1 MSDEGSSTHIASR
14 YPIDQRLV
22 AAEQQLRQ
30 VIAGT
35 QSSLEQRYA
44 LQSAEL
50 ALLGGIADALT
61 RSGDPDRTLRE
72 IFASTL
78 DAAGISSGALFL
90 TGDDETLAL
99 RQSVGYELAD
109 GAADFFGAASLLVS
123 AVHSRVPLSI
133 PSALVPDDVSRT
145 LLATAR
151 VTSMQIVPI
160 VMGDKGVGALVLGS
174 RGDDLP
180 SEGVSAFARA
190 IGSQIV
196 QSLALVRAFEQRKH
210 AEAALLRANAEL
222 ERRVDE
228 RTAELERSV
237 QRHRD
242 MLAFVSHD
250 LRNPLSTLCLG
261 AEQLGATSV
270 VGELTPMTGR
280 IVERMRRV
288 AVHMRTLIDGLVDF
302 ASIED
307 GSLSVTPRTISVL
320 RLVDDALELTAPIA
334 TAKQI
339 TLEIAEVLDG
349 RVSCDPDRIKQVFSN
364 LIGNAIKFSKPGAV
378 ISVHVR
384 SVEGACQVSIT
395 DRGCGIRP
403 EHLEHV
409 FDRYWHLPGEGRKGS
424 GLGLAIAKGIVAAH
438 GGELSVESELGK
450 GSCFR
455 FTLGFAAKLDQA
467 EHPRAPVVVDRLQRR
482 VLVIDDDPFLR
493 LSVAELLAAA
503 GFIVYE
509 ACDGAAGLGVL
520 ASETADLILLD
531 QKMPIMS
538 GDEFLRA
545 RALDAVLA
553 RIPVVMLS
561 ATMSSLPEGVA
572 ALITKPFTVASL
584 LDTVDLHCGPRPQA

>member
-1 MSDEGSSTHIASR
+1 MSDERSPRPPESR
-14 YPIDQRLV
+14 LIDPRLV
-22 AAEQQLRQ
+22 AAQQQLRQ
-30 VIAGT
+30 VIEGT
-35 QSSLEQRYA
+35 QSGLEQRYA

-61 RSGDPDRTLRE
+61 RSADPELTLRD
-72 IFASTL
+72 IFAATL
-78 DAAGISSGALFL
+78 GAVGISSGALFL
-90 TGDDETLAL
+90 TADDGALAL
-99 RQSVGYELAD
+99 RHSLGYKPAD
-109 GAADFFGAASLLVS
+109 GVAEFFGATELLLN
-123 AVHSRVPLSI
+123 AVESRVPLSI
-133 PSALVPDDVSRT
+133 PSVLVPDDVSRA

-160 VMGDKGVGALVLGS
+160 VMDDKGVGALVLGS
-174 RGDDLP
+174 RGTELP
-180 SEGVSAFARA
+180 TEGVSAFARA

-222 ERRVDE
+222 ERRVIE
-228 RTAELERSV
+228 RTSELERSV

-270 VGELTPMTGR
+270 VGELTPMTSR

-288 AVHMRTLIDGLVDF
+288 AVHMQTLIDGLVDF

-307 GSLSVTPRTISVL
+307 GSLSVNPRSISIL
-320 RLVDDALELTAPIA
+320 RLLDDALELTAPIA
-334 TAKQI
+334 VAKKI
-339 TLEIAEVLDG
+339 SLELAEIVDG
-349 RVSCDPDRIKQVFSN
+349 RVSCDSDRIKQVFSN
-364 LIGNAIKFSKPGAV
+364 LIGNAIKFSQPGAV
-378 ISVHVR
+378 ISVDVK
-384 SVEGACQVSIT
+384 SVEGHCQISIS
-395 DRGCGIRP
+395 DHGCGIRP

-409 FDRYWHLPGEGRKGS
+409 FERYWHLPGEGRRGS
-424 GLGLAIAKGIVAAH
+424 GLGLAIAKGIVEAH
-438 GGELSVESELGK
+438 GGTLSVESELGQ

-455 FTLGFAAKLDQA
+455 FTLPFTAKIERAGHSAASVAGSL
-467 EHPRAPVVVDRLQRR
+467 PRR

-493 LSVAELLAAA
+493 LSVAELLATA

-509 ACDGAAGLGVL
+509 ACDGAVGLGVL
-520 ASETADLILLD
+520 QNQNAELILLD

-538 GDEFLRA
+538 GDEFLHA
-545 RALDAVLA
+545 RALDAALS

-561 ATMSSLPEGVA
+561 ATMTTVLDGVA
-572 ALITKPFTVASL
+572 ALVKKPFTVASL
-584 LDTVDLHCGPRPQA
+584 LDAVNLHCSPRPQA

>member
-1 MSDEGSSTHIASR
+1 MSDQSSST
-14 YPIDQRLV
+14 PIEPRDAAGQQLV
-22 AAEQQLRQ
+22 AQQLQQ
-30 VIAGT
+30 VLEGK
-35 QSSLEQRYA
+35 QSELEQRYA
-44 LQSAEL
+44 LQTAKL

-61 RSGDPDRTLRE
+61 RSADPVATLRD
-72 IFASTL
+72 IFASTI

-90 TGDDETLAL
+90 AADDGTLAL
-99 RQSVGYELAD
+99 RQSLGYELAD
-109 GAADFFGAASLLVS
+109 GAEGFFGASALLVNAIES
-123 AVHSRVPLSI
+123 KAPLSI
-133 PSALVPDDVSRT
+133 PSALVSDDVSRA

-151 VTSMQIVPI
+151 ATSILIVPI
-160 VMGDKGVGALVLGS
+160 VMDDKGVGALVLGS
-174 RGDDLP
+174 RGNDLL
-180 SEGVSAFARA
+180 SEGVAAFARA

-210 AEAALLRANAEL
+210 AEEALLRANAEL
-222 ERRVDE
+222 ERRVHE
-228 RTAELERSV
+228 RTSELERSV

-307 GSLSVTPRTISVL
+307 GSLSVNPRTISVL
-320 RLVDDALELTAPIA
+320 RLVDDALELTGPIA

-339 TLEIAEVLDG
+339 TLELAEIFDG
-349 RVSCDPDRIKQVFSN
+349 RVSCDPERVKQVFSN
-364 LIGNAIKFSKPGAV
+364 LIGNAIKFSKPGSV
-378 ISVHVR
+378 ISVDAR
-384 SVEGACQVSIT
+384 SVEGECQFSIT

-409 FDRYWHLPGEGRKGS
+409 FDRYWHMPGEGRRGT
-424 GLGLAIAKGIVAAH
+424 GLGLAISKGIVDAH
-438 GGELSVESELGK
+438 GGRLSVESELGK

-455 FTLGFAAKLDQA
+455 FTLRLSVKVEQSS
-467 EHPRAPVVVDRLQRR
+467 APPIVSGVLPRR

-493 LSVAELLAAA
+493 LSVVELLAGA
-503 GFIVYE
+503 GFAVYE

-520 ASETADLILLD
+520 ASQTADLIVLD
-531 QKMPIMS
+531 HKMPIMN
-538 GDEFLRA
+538 GDGFLSA
-545 RALDAVLA
+545 RALDAGLA
-553 RIPVVMLS
+553 AIPVVMLS
-561 ATMSSLPEGVA
+561 ATTSSIPFGVA
-572 ALITKPFTVASL
+572 ALIKKPFTVASL
-584 LDTVDLHCGPRPQA
+584 LDAVNLHCNPRPQA

>member
-1 MSDEGSSTHIASR
+1 MSDESAPKPT
-14 YPIDQRLV
+14 
-22 AAEQQLRQ
+22 E
-30 VIAGT
+30 
-35 QSSLEQRYA
+35 LEQRYA

-50 ALLGGIADALT
+50 ALLAGIADALT
-61 RSGDPDRTLRE
+61 RSADPDLTLQDV
-72 IFASTL
+72 FASTL
-78 DAAGISSGALFL
+78 DAVGISSGALFL
-90 TGDDETLAL
+90 TNDDGTLAL
-99 RQSVGYELAD
+99 RHSLGYEPAD
-109 GAADFFGAASLLVS
+109 AAELFGAAALLVN
-123 AVHSRVPLSI
+123 AVESRVPLCI
-133 PSALVPDDVSRT
+133 PSELVAGDVAHA

-160 VMGDKGVGALVLGS
+160 VMDGKGVGALVLGP
-174 RGDDLP
+174 RGTDLP

-196 QSLALVRAFEQRKH
+196 QSLALVQAFEQRKH

-222 ERRVDE
+222 ERRVIE
-228 RTAELERSV
+228 RTSELERSV

-270 VGELTPMTGR
+270 VGELTPMTSR

-288 AVHMRTLIDGLVDF
+288 AVHMQTLIDGLVDF

-307 GSLSVTPRTISVL
+307 GSLSVNPRSISIL
-320 RLVDDALELTAPIA
+320 RLLDDALELTAPLA
-334 TAKQI
+334 VAKKI
-339 TLEIAEVLDG
+339 TLELAEIVDG

-364 LIGNAIKFSKPGAV
+364 LIGNAIKFSQPGAA
-378 ISVHVR
+378 ISVDVK
-384 SVEGACQVSIT
+384 SVSGQCQISIS

-403 EHLEHV
+403 EHLDHV
-409 FDRYWHLPGEGRKGS
+409 FERYWHLPGEGRRGS

-438 GGELSVESELGK
+438 GGTLSVESELGH

-455 FTLGFAAKLDQA
+455 FTLPFTAKTEQA
-467 EHPRAPVVVDRLQRR
+467 DRGGASVAGSLPRR

-503 GFIVYE
+503 GFMVYE
-509 ACDGAAGLGVL
+509 ACDGAVGLGML
-520 ASETADLILLD
+520 ASQTAELILLD
-531 QKMPIMS
+531 QKMPIMT
-538 GDEFLRA
+538 GDEFLHA
-545 RALDAVLA
+545 RALDAALS

-561 ATMSSLPEGVA
+561 ATMSTLLEGVT
-572 ALITKPFTVASL
+572 ALVKKPFSVASL
-584 LDTVDLHCGPRPQA
+584 LDAVNLHCRPRPQA